1 MHIKYLFL
9 PLFFLLV
16 TNANAQNW
24 ERNFETAKSLA
35 AEQNKEI
42 LLVFQGTD
50 WCAPCIRLEKEIWS
64 SETFQDLAEDEF
76 VLLLAEFPRF
86 DRNKLSEEQKAHNDR
101 LAEKYNPNGFFPF
114 VVVLDKD
121 GAVLGETGYE
131 KLSPREYFENLM
143 TYVNH

>member
-1 MHIKYLFL
+1 MCIKYLFL
-9 PLFFLLV
+9 PLFFLIA

-24 ERNFETAKSLA
+24 ERNFDTAKSLA
-35 AEQNKEI
+35 VEQNKEI

-50 WCAPCIRLEKEIWS
+50 WCAPCIRLETEIWS
-64 SETFQDLAEDEF
+64 SKTFQELAEDEF

-86 DRNKLSEEQKAHNDR
+86 DRNKLSEEQKAHNNR

-114 VVVLDKD
+114 VVVLDKN

-143 TYVNH
+143 TYVNR